1 MVNTQYTWG
10 WAYKTGEKIMTNQHN
25 HAGNV
30 QMTFGKE
37 GLPGSGTPTTPT
49 SDTSDTVSDGNG
61 ATTY

>member
-1 MVNTQYTWG
+1 
-10 WAYKTGEKIMTNQHN
+10 
-25 HAGNV
+25 
-30 QMTFGKE
+30 MTFGKE